1 MNLRFRLPGGLLKI
15 KTARYLRTAEVHRE
29 VPVFRMGR
37 CFLIWWPKGRLNGS

>member
-29 VPVFRMGR
+29 VPVRLGR
-37 CFLIWWPKGRLNGS
+37 YFFIWWPRARLNG